1 MEGEWEKRWRM
12 KENNNFLNER
22 HLLQTNS
29 DVCQELR
36 GTINSPPCSNS
47 LRIFL
52 KLFSLNNVVINQVI
66 SISQLASLWIS
77 FIVQQSLST
86 RREK

>member
-12 KENNNFLNER
+12 KNNNFLNEK
-22 HLLQTNS
+22 HLLQTHS

-36 GTINSPPCSNS
+36 GTIHSPPCSNS
-47 LRIFL
+47 LGIFL

-77 FIVQQSLST
+77 FILQQSLST
-86 RREK
+86 WREK

>member
-47 LRIFL
+47 LRIFS
-52 KLFSLNNVVINQVI
+52 KLFSSNNVVINQVI

-77 FIVQQSLST
+77 FILQQSLST